1 MENSKTKNIFKRIA
15 QVIYA
20 LMIAFFLFVFLLILI
35 VPNGMIKV
43 FGVGYYRVESASM
56 DPTIKVGDYVLANRT
71 NLEEIDSGD
80 IILFN
85 TKRQVGDLEMVE
97 NIFVIH
103 YYGYTTDDGHILTYS
118 EKNKDLPSEDMDKYD
133 KWGTEVHPYYVTSKD
148 LVGKYLD
155 TINSNEGV
163 KYVFNVIYSPYF
175 YLSIGAVAATGIA
188 LHYFL
193 KKKSHKKNDE
203 QDKQ

>member
-15 QVIYA
+15 QGIYA
-20 LMIAFFLFVFLLILI
+20 LLLAFVLFVFLLILI

-43 FGVGYYRVESASM
+43 FGVGYYRVDSASM
-56 DPTIKVGDYVLANRT
+56 DPTIKVGDYVLANRV
-71 NLEEIDSGD
+71 NIDELDSGD

-103 YYGYTTDDGHILTYS
+103 YYGYTNDEGQIFTYS
-118 EKNKDLPSEDMDKYD
+118 EKNKDLPVDDLTKYD
-133 KWGTEVHPYYVTSKD
+133 KWGTESHPYYVTSKD
-148 LVGKYLD
+148 LVGRYFQ

-175 YLSIGAVAATGIA
+175 YLTIGAVAAGGIT
-188 LHYFL
+188 LHYVL
-193 KKKSHKKNDE
+193 KKSAVKKEKKD
-203 QDKQ
+203 DK